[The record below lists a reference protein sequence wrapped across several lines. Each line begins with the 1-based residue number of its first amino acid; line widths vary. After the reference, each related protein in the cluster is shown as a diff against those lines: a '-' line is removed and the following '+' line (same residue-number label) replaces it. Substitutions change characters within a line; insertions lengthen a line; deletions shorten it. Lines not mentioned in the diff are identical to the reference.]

1 MNFRTMMQ
9 AGPARA
15 NELFTRLA
23 DTSDG
28 AVKTRE
34 RLFAELKSELEL
46 HASLEEQH
54 LFPLLRKHAETRDL
68 VAEAIRDNKE
78 LRAKLAEL
86 DGLPKNDESFGEK
99 IAELKK
105 TFRQHAR
112 DEKRELLPA
121 VQRAL
126 SEEQVQDVAGRI
138 ENGFAEAEQ
147 AKQDEAEERR
157 ARARQEREQAEAQA
171 EREQAESQAR
181 EAAAR
186 QAGETVRAV
195 AGTATRT
202 AEMAVGSV
210 RLAGEVA
217 ADGARRMDTAVRE
230 TAETVRRV
238 AESAPAR
245 IGLPG
250 AGFFFWDWMLPG
262 QGAQGNRFL
271 RGNEA
276 GRGASASVTRHEAGM
291 EEVIPLGE
299 EVLHVGKQMVNRGT
313 TRVRRY
319 VVETPTERQVSLR
332 HERVVVERRR
342 PVTDAATGET
352 LTEKTVEVIETAE
365 VPVVRKTTRVR
376 EEIIVR
382 VEVTDQ
388 TETVRETLRHD
399 EVDIEQPNHRQPRRR
414 LANA

>member
-15 NELFTRLA
+15 NELFAKLA

-99 IAELKK
+99 VAELKK
-105 TFRQHAR
+105 AFRQHAR

-126 SEEQVQDVAGRI
+126 SEEEVQDVAGRI
-138 ENGFAEAEQ
+138 ENGLAEAEQ

-171 EREQAESQAR
+171 EQEQAEAQAR

-195 AGTATRT
+195 AGTATRA

-230 TAETVRRV
+230 TAETVRRA

-245 IGLPG
+245 TGLPG

-262 QGAQGNRFL
+262 QGSQGNRFL
-271 RGNEA
+271 RGNET

-299 EVLHVGKQMVNRGT
+299 EVLHVGKQMVNRGA

-376 EEIIVR
+376 EEIVVR
-382 VEVTDQ
+382 VEVTEQ
-388 TETVRETLRHD
+388 TETVRETLRRD